1 MGSLIDHRNKLES
14 MKDFCRISNSDIST
28 VIPKID
34 YDGMM
39 KPPIWNYIPIQ
50 VINQIYNLIHDPKL
64 MARPS
69 KKYKMMN
76 DILRP
81 FGIRHLASGT
91 NRRSFYCAYDE
102 TIVFKIGIDS
112 VGEEANL
119 MEYYAQNVLKPFCAK
134 MYDVTPNGTIALSER
149 VETMTE
155 EEYRQIYCDNIFDL
169 IFMILNRGYIM
180 EDVGVN
186 FFKNWGVRY
195 GFGPVVLDYPYV
207 YQVDWT
213 KLKCIRRD
221 PITGD
226 KCLGDLDYNYR
237 KGMSEIICKKCGAR
251 YNARDLALRSNIGM
265 TQINDRRK
273 RTMPLINTNIKV
285 AIRRNGKIVNRFY
298 AEDEVKRD
306 PNKTIKGEP
315 QHIVT
320 STLSANTTL
329 GNEVTDRVSKVSQEI
344 IKKAASNKESAP
356 TVEKHY
362 HFYPRDLKNDI
373 IHFLKIIE
381 RNHDAKTALE
391 LADKLEVKFYTT
403 EQFREKYGKNNENW
417 KDRSRLETNQLDAI
431 GGKEEEKPVEKK
443 IDKQVV
449 PKATVI
455 EPEEIKE
462 VLHPVDHEEAMK
474 MADAVISTI
483 NEPVV
488 IGKEEKKEDDNGVVT
503 DEDPNHQKTNLFPV
517 KPMTPEEI
525 EEAEL
530 KKRNE
535 NAVMGFPGE
544 PLVDQMKFKEMMP
557 RIKAMVNAKYNNFKT
572 VTKDVEEI
580 SNELSLGIKAFIM
593 EDIKVL
599 TNDVEALNV
608 EVKKIVDERN
618 NDCYSVVATNR
629 GSALFETVLYPFKEE
644 EIEDTKSD
652 NEKRFEDLMKDKAA
666 LEQFFSEVAKTIDL
680 DDFKGKS
687 VDDCRNDLIAHF
699 YVSLFDKKEHT
710 EKEPY
715 ASSFKEAREAAT
727 EFVDKHYRFNEDKE
741 EKEEERTAAD
751 EL

>member
-39 KPPIWNYIPIQ
+39 KPPIWNYIPLQ
-50 VINQIYNLIHDPKL
+50 VINQIHNLIHDPKL

-81 FGIRHLASGT
+81 FGIKHLASGT
-91 NRRSFYCAYDE
+91 NRRSFYCTYDE

-155 EEYRQIYCDNIFDL
+155 EEYRQVYCDNIFDL

-207 YQVDWT
+207 YQVDWM

-265 TQINDRRK
+265 TQINNRRK
-273 RTMPLINTNIKV
+273 KTMPLINTNIKV
-285 AIRRNGKIVNRFY
+285 AVRRNGKIVNRFY

-320 STLSANTTL
+320 SILPENTTL
-329 GNEVTDRVSKVSQEI
+329 GTEVADRISKVSQDI
-344 IKKAASNKESAP
+344 IKKAAFNKESSSS
-356 TVEKHY
+356 TEKHY

-373 IHFLKIIE
+373 IRFLKIVE

-417 KDRSRLETNQLDAI
+417 KDRSRLETNQLNNI

-443 IDKQVV
+443 SDEHVV
-449 PKATVI
+449 PKTTII

-462 VLHPVDHEEAMK
+462 VLHPVNHEEAIK
-474 MADAVISTI
+474 IADAVISTI
-483 NEPVV
+483 NEPIV
-488 IGKEEKKEDDNGVVT
+488 IGNKEKEEDESGVVT
-503 DEDPNHQKTNLFPV
+503 DSNPDRQKENLFPV
-517 KPMTPEEI
+517 KPMTVEEI

-530 KKRNE
+530 NKRNE

-572 VTKDVEEI
+572 VTRDAEEI
-580 SNELSLGIKAFIM
+580 SNELSLNIKAFIM

-599 TNDVEALNV
+599 TNDVEALDV

-618 NDCYSVVATNR
+618 NDCYSVAATNR
-629 GSALFETVLYPFKEE
+629 GSALFETILYPFKEE
-644 EIEDTKSD
+644 EEDINSD
-652 NEKRFEDLMKDKAA
+652 NEERFEDLMKDKAA
-666 LEQFFSEVAKTIDL
+666 LEQFFSEVAKTINL

-687 VDDCRNDLIAHF
+687 VSDCRNDLIAHF

-727 EFVDKHYRFNEDKE
+727 KFVDNHYSFNEN
-741 EKEEERTAAD
+741 KEEERTTAD